1 MNMPESVEPFLAPLE
16 SIQHLLKKFNQQG
29 VVIGGVAA
37 SLLGKPRYTAD
48 VDAVFLLS
56 VDEIPQFIESA
67 KAEGIVPRIQNADE
81 FARQNRVL
89 LLKHTATEIGVDIS
103 LGILPFEQEM
113 VERGVVISIGR
124 LSIRLP
130 TPEDLIILK
139 AIAHRP
145 KDLEDIRTIADK
157 NPDLDTARIE
167 HWVKSFAQILEM
179 PDLWDDLT
187 GLLGSQK

>member
-67 KAEGIVPRIQNADE
+67 NAEGIVPRIQNADE